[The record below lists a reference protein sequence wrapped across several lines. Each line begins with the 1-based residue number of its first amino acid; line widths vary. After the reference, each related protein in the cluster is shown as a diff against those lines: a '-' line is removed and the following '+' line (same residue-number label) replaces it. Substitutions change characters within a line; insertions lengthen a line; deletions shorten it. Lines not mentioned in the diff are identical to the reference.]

1 MSSTTIGLGGL
12 VLLGV
17 LMSLTLSPTLVVQ
30 SSRSNQAVPVH
41 LIPNDALLKFGT
53 TAITPNFSIFTS

>member
-1 MSSTTIGLGGL
+1 MSTTTIGLGSL

-30 SSRSNQAVPVH
+30 SGRTSQAFPEH
-41 LIPNDALLKFGT
+41 IIPSDSLLKFGT
-53 TAITPNFSIFTS
+53 TAITPGFSVFTS